1 MTVMSRGSRVL
12 VVDDEVFVRDS
23 LCAILKSEGFVTGTA
38 SSSVEALRL
47 LAKERFEAIV
57 TDLRMPGGD
66 GLSLLS
72 EARQRGVAIPI
83 ILITGVGTVAE
94 AVAAMKTGAFDFLQ
108 KPVDPAELVLVV
120 QRAVE
125 HHALLAEVRELRDT
139 VAGLRGPRVLVGS
152 SPAMANVKSSIAQV
166 APTDATVLITGESG
180 TGKEIAAEQIHGLS
194 GRADKGLTWVQ
205 CATLTEMTFESELFG
220 HRKGATPGALAD
232 RIGRFAEAAG
242 GTLVLNEIGTLSS
255 AMQAKLLRVLE
266 TGEYQVAGDASVEHA
281 DVRVIA
287 TTNEDLAAKVKSG
300 AFRSDLYYR
309 LAQFP
314 IEMPAL
320 RNHKQDIGEIS
331 ENLLSRARATA
342 RGGSARL
349 SIEAR
354 ELLASYG
361 WPGNVRELRNVL
373 ERAVIVSDK
382 DELDAGL
389 FAGILESTSSS
400 PFSTGATAATG
411 SLEPREFH
419 LRTNLDAAER
429 EIVLRALTQSKGKK
443 KEAANLLGIDPRNL
457 GYYLRKHKI
466 TDKESAEAGG
476 R

>member
-1 MTVMSRGSRVL
+1 MTSGSRVL

-23 LCAILKSEGFVTGTA
+23 LCAILKSEGFLTGTA
-38 SSSVEALRL
+38 ASSVEALQR
-47 LAKERFEAIV
+47 LAKERYEAIV

-66 GLSLLS
+66 GLSLLTQ
-72 EARQRGVAIPI
+72 ARQRGVAIPI
-83 ILITGVGTVAE
+83 IVITGVGTVAE
-94 AVAAMKTGAFDFLQ
+94 AVAAMKSGAFDFLQ
-108 KPVDPAELVLVV
+108 KPVDPDELVLVV
-120 QRAVE
+120 KRAVE

-139 VAGLRGPRVLVGS
+139 VAGLRGPRVLIGS
-152 SPAMANVKSSIAQV
+152 SAAMVNVKNLIAQV
-166 APTDATVLITGESG
+166 GPTDATVLITGESG
-180 TGKEIAAEQIHGLS
+180 TGKEIAAELIHGQS
-194 GRADKGLTWVQ
+194 ARADNGLTWVQ
-205 CATLTEMTFESELFG
+205 CATLTETTFESELFG
-220 HRKGATPGALAD
+220 HRKGALPGALSD

-242 GTLVLNEIGTLSS
+242 GTLILNEIGALSPG
-255 AMQAKLLRVLE
+255 MQAKLLRVLE
-266 TGEYQVAGDASVEHA
+266 TGEYQVSGDASVQHA

-287 TTNEDLAAKVKSG
+287 TTNEDLAAKVKAG

-331 ENLLSRARATA
+331 ESLLARAQGA
-342 RGGSARL
+342 KPRSGGAARL
-349 SIEAR
+349 SSEAR

-373 ERAVIVSDK
+373 ERAVIVSDT

-389 FAGILESTSSS
+389 FAGILESTTSS
-400 PFSTGATAATG
+400 PVSPA
-411 SLEPREFH
+411 SLEPRECH

-443 KEAANLLGIDPRNL
+443 KEAAILLGIDPRNL

>member
-1 MTVMSRGSRVL
+1 MTSGSRVL

-23 LCAILKSEGFVTGTA
+23 LCAILKSEGFLTGTA
-38 SSSVEALRL
+38 ASSVEALQR
-47 LAKERFEAIV
+47 LAKERYEAIV

-66 GLSLLS
+66 GLTLLTQ
-72 EARQRGVAIPI
+72 ARQRGVAIPI
-83 ILITGVGTVAE
+83 IVITGVGTVAE
-94 AVAAMKTGAFDFLQ
+94 AVAAMKSGAFDFLQ
-108 KPVDPAELVLVV
+108 KPVDPDELVLVV
-120 QRAVE
+120 RRAVE

-139 VAGLRGPRVLVGS
+139 VAGLRGPRVLIGS
-152 SPAMANVKSSIAQV
+152 SPAMVSVKNLIAQV
-166 APTDATVLITGESG
+166 APAEATVLITGESG
-180 TGKEIAAEQIHGLS
+180 TGKEIAAELIHQQS
-194 GRADKGLTWVQ
+194 ARSDKGLTWVQ
-205 CATLTEMTFESELFG
+205 CAMLTESNFESELFG
-220 HRKGATPGALAD
+220 HRKGAALGALAD

-242 GTLVLNEIGTLSS
+242 GTLILNEIGALSPG
-255 AMQAKLLRVLE
+255 MQAKLLRVLE
-266 TGEYQVAGDASVEHA
+266 TGEYQVAGDASVLHA

-287 TTNEDLAAKVKSG
+287 TTNEDLATKVKAG

-331 ENLLSRARATA
+331 ESLLARAQNA
-342 RGGSARL
+342 KPRAGAARL
-349 SIEAR
+349 SSEAR

-389 FAGILESTSSS
+389 FAGILESTTSS
-400 PFSTGATAATG
+400 PVSPIATG

-443 KEAANLLGIDPRNL
+443 KEAAILLGIDPRNL